1 MDPSKFQSEED
12 WISKVDAKIAKIMRN
27 GWVVTNMVTY
37 GVAIPVRGFAGTT
50 SSGPSKS
57 DWSADRDHHGAR
69 EKKEYENGNRIYED
83 RHNMEE
89 LMVTLS
95 ELQKMPS
102 QRREKLAE
110 QGGLNSTENRK
121 KYDEDQ
127 LEMKKVRLANERTAA
142 AEKLARDNAERKR
155 VEYLKQLEWETTHD
169 SAYGRQGDLGIRMDQ
184 LHRLSVNARLL

>member
-12 WISKVDAKIAKIMRN
+12 WIAKVDAKIAEIMRN

-50 SSGPSKS
+50 GSGPKS
-57 DWSADRDHHGAR
+57 DWTTDRELYGAKDR
-69 EKKEYENGNRIYED
+69 EDGNRKYEE
-83 RHNMEE
+83 RLNVEH
-89 LMVTLS
+89 LMSTLS
-95 ELQKMPS
+95 ELQKMPI
-102 QRREKLAE
+102 QRREKLAG

-127 LEMKKVRLANERTAA
+127 LEMDKVRLANERKAA

-155 VEYLKQLEWETTHD
+155 VEYLRQLEWERTHD
-169 SAYGRQGDLGIRMDQ
+169 SAYGRQGDVGIRMDQ